1 MRFLLGLFAV
11 FTFCLSSAP
20 AQAKALEIT
29 SENFVL
35 SGEFKQKDGE
45 GLLRDLELFRKNVFL
60 VLGVNASPELIP
72 VKVYIAK
79 NEKNFKAITGV
90 GGFGGMYTMTHN
102 GPAFVLNGK
111 NGFRR
116 GKGARHVALHEYTH
130 HIVSTYTDR
139 DYPLWY
145 NEGFANFLAT
155 FTYKNGTFR
164 VGDPYDAYAYSLKQ
178 KNWMPM
184 TVVLA
189 SMEKYP
195 FNLGDTSKIGMQTT
209 GQFYAQTWLT
219 THYLRNEVKYKGTL
233 TDYVRRLNKGERSI
247 PAFKVA
253 MGITPEAFEI
263 ELKAYFKKN
272 RYNVQQYMTA
282 DRESA
287 VLKVRA
293 LTKTEAQMAKLDAMR
308 SFVFSPERKKVVIK
322 AFEDYA
328 AAYGEN
334 ADILSARADL
344 TALNATTKEAYEA
357 ARALSEK
364 ALALE
369 PENIDANNIAA
380 LVTAHQYVRNLGG
393 TQADVKKIRKHAA
406 KVLRHNSQIPLANYS
421 YALSYK
427 DDYTPPENALNAA
440 GFALDYYR
448 DKGFMGSNL
457 GLATILANGEKYDE
471 AMPPINRAIIW
482 AKEPG
487 MRIAAQSLKKYIES
501 ERAR

>member
-1 MRFLLGLFAV
+1 MKFLLGSLV
-11 FTFCLSSAP
+11 FFMLCFCSAT
-20 AQAKALEIT
+20 AQAKALEIK

-35 SGEFKQKDGE
+35 TGEFKQKDGE

-60 VLGVNASPELIP
+60 VLGVDASPELIP
-72 VKVYIAK
+72 VKVHIAK
-79 NEKNFKAITGV
+79 NEKSFKAITGV
-90 GGFGGMYTMTHN
+90 GSFGGVYTMTHN

-155 FTYKNGTFR
+155 FTYRDGTFR

-189 SMEKYP
+189 SMETYP
-195 FNLGDTSKIGMQTT
+195 FNLGDTSKIGLRTT

-219 THYLRNEVKYKGTL
+219 THYLRNEEKYKGAL
-233 TDYVRRLNKGERSI
+233 TDYVRRLNMGERSI
-247 PAFKVA
+247 PAFKAA

-263 ELKAYFKKN
+263 ELKAYFKEN
-272 RYNVQQYMTA
+272 RYNVQKYTTA

-293 LTKTEAQMAKLDAMR
+293 LTETEAQMAKLNAMR
-308 SFVFSPERKKVVIK
+308 SFVFSPERKKAVIE
-322 AFEDYA
+322 AFEEHA
-328 AAYGEN
+328 VAYGEN
-334 ADILSARADL
+334 ADILSAQADL
-344 TALNATTKEAYEA
+344 TALNATTKETYDV

-369 PENIDANNIAA
+369 PENIEANNIAA
-380 LVTAHQYVRNLGG
+380 LVTAHQYVSNLGG
-393 TQADVKKIRKHAA
+393 TQADIKKIRQHAA

-427 DDYTPPENALNAA
+427 DDYMPPENALNAA
-440 GFALDYYR
+440 AFALDYYR

-457 GLATILANGEKYDE
+457 GLATILVNGEKYDE
-471 AMPPINRAIIW
+471 ALPPVNRAIIW

-487 MRIAAQSLKKYIES
+487 MRVAAQSLKKYIES